1 MPCAADFLDH
11 FQTCS
16 LIADCIRMSTC
27 PISMKVWEFYVSAKL
42 ESTQAVQIHARDDQ
56 RLVF

>member
-42 ESTQAVQIHARDDQ
+42 ESTQAVQNMPGMTSG
-56 RLVF
+56 